1 MSCDEQIL
9 ASYKVRDID
18 KSTTASGDSEDHGV
32 FFLFCFCFVLFC
44 FFNIVEVTYL
54 SVSLVYLPEIICFYE
69 YQKHASLLYKCSSL
83 LPFNI
88 VVFQHGI

>member
-1 MSCDEQIL
+1 MSCDEQVL

-18 KSTTASGDSEDHGV
+18 KSTAASGDSEDHGG
-32 FFLFCFCFVLFC
+32 FFFFVLFFVLFC
-44 FFNIVEVTYL
+44 FFNIDEVTYL